1 MKVRLHT
8 LAFAL
13 AVTLGSTSFAAA
25 LPGSPRLQI
34 SDPGLIQA
42 QFERD
47 RDWRDGRDRRDRR
60 HMRRHW
66 DSRGEWRGGHRY
78 RHAPPGWRRY
88 STRPWDWR
96 GRGCVA
102 IGPAWFCP

>member
-8 LAFAL
+8 LAIAL
-13 AVTLGSTSFAAA
+13 AVTLGSTSLAAA

-34 SDPGLIQA
+34 SDPALIQA

-47 RDWRDGRDRRDRR
+47 RDWRNGRDRSDRR
-60 HMRRHW
+60 HMRRHR
-66 DSRGEWRGGHRY
+66 DSRGEWRGRY

-88 STRPWDWR
+88 GTRPWNWQ

>member
-1 MKVRLHT
+1 MKARLHT

-13 AVTLGSTSFAAA
+13 AVTLGSTSFAVA
-25 LPGSPRLQI
+25 LPGSPRQI
-34 SDPGLIQA
+34 SEPEVIQA
-42 QFERD
+42 QFDRE
-47 RDWRDGRDRRDRR
+47 RDWRNGRDRWDRR
-60 HMRRHW
+60 HMHRHR

-96 GRGCVA
+96 GRGCIS